1 MFEVGEDAEEFGDEV
16 FAFVVR
22 VCGVRVEGGVGFAVF
37 FDGVFGVGGV
47 GGYGSVVGFDGG

>member
-1 MFEVGEDAEEFGDEV
+1 MEELFEVGEDAEEFGGEV
-16 FAFVVR
+16 FAFVV
-22 VCGVRVEGGVGFAVF
+22 GVEGGVGFAVF